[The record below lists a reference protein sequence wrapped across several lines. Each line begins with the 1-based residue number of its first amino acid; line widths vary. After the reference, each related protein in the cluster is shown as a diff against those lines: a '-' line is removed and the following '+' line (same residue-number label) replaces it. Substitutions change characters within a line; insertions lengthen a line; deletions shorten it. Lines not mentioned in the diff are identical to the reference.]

1 MAGDDETQPL
11 LLTPAEV
18 VRLLDLDARDLAR
31 MRARGEGPKFHRLGG
46 WLIRYDAASTRSWD
60 ATHDRP

>member
-1 MAGDDETQPL
+1 MAGDEEAQPL

-31 MRARGEGPKFHRLGG
+31 MRERGEGPSYNRLGG
-46 WLIRYDAASTRSWD
+46 RLIRYDAASTRKWNAAQERS
-60 ATHDRP
+60 